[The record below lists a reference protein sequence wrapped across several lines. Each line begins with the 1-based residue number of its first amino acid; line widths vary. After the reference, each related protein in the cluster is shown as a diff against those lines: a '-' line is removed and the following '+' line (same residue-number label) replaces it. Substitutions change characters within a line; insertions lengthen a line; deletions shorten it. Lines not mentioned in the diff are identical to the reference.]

1 MGRGAVR
8 SGAPSAGTQAAA
20 GTDGSQLLP
29 RIILFDPPVR
39 PCIVQNGTGNGLDI
53 LVKMNTEL
61 NGTVSDDFDNDSDDT
76 GPGYLAVA
84 DGESVDASIGGALSI
99 HSISFV
105 TTDAGDDL
113 DSVAVVGWAP

>member
-1 MGRGAVR
+1 MGRVR
-8 SGAPSAGTQAAA
+8 AGAPETGTQVAD
-20 GTDGSQLLP
+20 GTDGSQTDP

-39 PCIVQNGTGNGLDI
+39 PCIVQNGTGNSLDI

-84 DGESVDASIGGALSI
+84 DGEAVDASIGGTLTI
-99 HSISFV
+99 HSISFI
-105 TTDAGDDL
+105 TTDGGDDL
-113 DSVAVVGWAP
+113 DNVAVVGWSK